1 MPRLLADLTP
11 LRTGPFRSLW
21 VGTTLGGLGAALGYT
36 AVALQ
41 AYDLTGSSAAVGLVG
56 LAGLVPLV
64 VMGLYGGTLA
74 DAHDRR
80 TVALLAGVALFAAS
94 AGLAVQAWLEVGSL
108 PLLLVLVAVQ
118 SGAFGL
124 SSPARSAMVPR
135 LLDHALLPAA
145 NALNGATASLV
156 TIVGP
161 LLAGLLVARYGVA
174 PVLAL
179 DAALLL
185 AALATLARL
194 PAVPPLEAPSHRA
207 GLPAL
212 AAGVRLLRGW
222 PTVRMTFVLDVVAMV
237 TCFPRALF
245 PAIGLVVL
253 GGGAETAGALLA
265 AFAAGSLA
273 ASVLSG
279 GLGRVHRHG
288 RAIAFAIAAWGAC
301 ISAFGLVLLL
311 APDPAT
317 APGGAAPSGPAP
329 WASPWLWAALVT
341 LAAAGAAD
349 AVSAVYRQSV
359 LQSAA
364 PDGSRGLLAGVFIVV
379 VAGGPRLG
387 EAVSGVLAARVGE
400 AVVPLVGGVVC
411 IALVAAL
418 VARHRP
424 FWRYD
429 ARHPVP

>member
-1 MPRLLADLTP
+1 MPRLLADVTP
-11 LRTGPFRSLW
+11 LRVSPAFRNLW
-21 VGTTLGGLGAALGYT
+21 AGSSLGGVGAALGYT

-56 LAGLVPLV
+56 LVGLLPLV

-80 TVALLAGVALFAAS
+80 TVALVAGVALFAAS
-94 AGLAVQAWLEVGSL
+94 AALAAQAWLRLDSL

-124 SSPARSAMVPR
+124 STPARSAMVPR
-135 LLDHALLPAA
+135 VLDRSLLPAA
-145 NALNGATASLV
+145 NALNGMSQNLA

-161 LLAGLLVARYGVA
+161 LLAGLLVARYGVEV
-174 PVLAL
+174 VLTL

-185 AALATLARL
+185 AALASLARL
-194 PAVPPLEAPSHRA
+194 PAVPPLAAPEHRA

-212 AAGVRLLRGW
+212 AAGLRLLRGW

-245 PAIGLVVL
+245 PAIGLLVL

-273 ASVLSG
+273 TSVLSG
-279 GLGRVHRHG
+279 GLGRVHSHG
-288 RAIAFAIAAWGAC
+288 RAITLAICAWGAC
-301 ISAFGLVLLL
+301 ASAFGAVLVL
-311 APDPAT
+311 APPPPPA
-317 APGGAAPSGPAP
+317 AAGAGLP

-364 PDGSRGLLAGVFIVV
+364 PDASRGLLAGVFIVV

-387 EAVSGVLAARVGE
+387 EAVSGALAARVGE
-400 AVVPLVGGVVC
+400 AVVPLVGGLVC
-411 IALVAAL
+411 IAVVVAL
-418 VARHRP
+418 VARHRA
-424 FWRYD
+424 FWDYD
-429 ARHPVP
+429 ARFPEP